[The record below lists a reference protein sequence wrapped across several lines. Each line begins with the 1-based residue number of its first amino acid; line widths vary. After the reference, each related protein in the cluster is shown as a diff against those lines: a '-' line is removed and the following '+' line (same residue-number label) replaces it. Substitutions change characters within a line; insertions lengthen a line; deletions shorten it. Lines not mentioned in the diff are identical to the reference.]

1 MILTK
6 GNESGPRTDLEN
18 AIFTLVL
25 VLDLIVAANVFGQ
38 VAVLVIAANRRS
50 TAFQAKID

>member
-18 AIFTLVL
+18 VIFTLVL